1 MRTVRTLGL
10 SEAMQILDYL
20 LERAS
25 GDGLKPVA
33 ICIVDTNG
41 VQLCAATMDGTKTPS
56 IKTAHDK
63 AVTAVNF
70 ERDTIGF
77 CYFQDADGT
86 WVPAEDVA
94 GSNGWSQTDIAAAAK
109 INNVFVPWGG
119 GALILSPHDGSIL
132 GAVGVSNRT
141 EQEDHELASARPS
154 GWTA

>member
-1 MRTVRTLGL
+1 MRTIRTLGL
-10 SEAMQILDYL
+10 SEAMQILDFL
-20 LERAS
+20 LETATA
-25 GDGLKPVA
+25 DGLKPVA
-33 ICIVDTNG
+33 ICVVDASG
-41 VQLCAATMDGTKTPS
+41 VQLCAATMDGTKSPS

-70 ERDTIGF
+70 QRNTIEF
-77 CYFQDADGT
+77 CYVEQDGT
-86 WVPAEDVA
+86 WVPADDVV
-94 GSNGWSQTDIAAAAK
+94 GGDGWSQTDIAAAAK
-109 INNVFVPWGG
+109 INDIFVPWGG